1 MGVKMN
7 FEQAKKD
14 LKVISIIALVTA
26 FGYPVAFMFLI
37 ELAKLVD
44 WMAK

>member
-1 MGVKMN
+1 MN

-26 FGYPVAFMFLI
+26 FGYPVVFMFLI

-44 WMAK
+44 RMAQ

>member
-1 MGVKMN
+1 MN

-26 FGYPVAFMFLI
+26 FGYPAVFIFLI
-37 ELAKLVD
+37 ELAHWVD
-44 WMAK
+44 GWAK